1 MKSFWIRRW
10 FRTLPLYWL
19 MLVVNCVF
27 WHYFPI
33 YCWNA
38 DPVNISWKHLLFIQN
53 YDPVAIG
60 FFPESWSLCVE
71 EWFYLSVPIILMILL
86 HINKHIFRNIL
97 AVVTLVVVIRCVY
110 VLYSGDDLQWDYGV
124 RKNIFLRMDAL
135 GIGVL
140 LAYISLYR
148 EKWFSKLSSVY
159 NLFIGVSGVAIIAC
173 IYMSSRSV
181 VEGVFAKTVMFD
193 MITISWGLVMCYLY
207 HVKIQNNLVIKVFTG
222 ISKISYSLY
231 LVHFPIFIY
240 ATWYTSNIDNLLIKS
255 VICLIAWITAF
266 MIAYV
271 TYKFYEFP
279 MMNLRDRIKFNNIG
293 ASCIIQNR

>member
-1 MKSFWIRRW
+1 
-10 FRTLPLYWL
+10 

-27 WHYFPI
+27 WYYFPI

-53 YDPVAIG
+53 YDPVAIR

-86 HINKHIFRNIL
+86 YINKHIFRNIL
-97 AVVTLVVVIRCVY
+97 AVVILVMLIRCAY
-110 VLYSGDDLQWDYGV
+110 VLYSGDDLQWEYGV

-148 EKWFSKLSSVY
+148 EKWFSKLSSIY
-159 NLFIGVSGVAIIAC
+159 NLLIGVSGVAIIVC

-193 MITISWGLVMCYLY
+193 IITISWGLVMCYLY

-279 MMNLRDRIKFNNIG
+279 MMNLRDRIKF
-293 ASCIIQNR
+293 SSKYTDVKK